1 MCNVSKIFVICL
13 QIFYLLYIRYS
24 CHPSLKYKLQTTNY
38 KMFQNLISKDNIVFV
53 AIFVFIALFAIVNAF
68 RPSIIYNR
76 DLSFRRFGIGYKN
89 KSVLPI
95 WLFSIVLAILVY
107 VVVMYIYDYKSSPTY
122 QFAASYINP
131 LGVVFLSAPSLL
143 FLAWSDAICS
153 ATSGVKPHGWL
164 IIQL

>member
-24 CHPSLKYKLQTTNY
+24 CHPSLNYKLQTTNY

-53 AIFVFIALFAIVNAF
+53 AIFVFIALFAIVNSF

-122 QFAASYINP
+122 
-131 LGVVFLSAPSLL
+131 
-143 FLAWSDAICS
+143 
-153 ATSGVKPHGWL
+153 
-164 IIQL
+164 